1 MNQVKRTVWLR
12 ANFVDV
18 VVHDSSLLTRMPKSQ
33 CLSEKGVGTPLI
45 ECTGFG
51 GTVEKKKEKI
61 SQQHISQHVGKVAN
75 RDTMSLVRQCLFGG
89 GITITS
95 NLLDELAPSAKR

>member
-1 MNQVKRTVWLR
+1 M
-12 ANFVDV
+12 
-18 VVHDSSLLTRMPKSQ
+18 VVHVSLLLTRMPRSQ
-33 CLSEKGVGTPLI
+33 CLSGKGVGTPLI

-51 GTVEKKKEKI
+51 GTVEKKEKI

-75 RDTMSLVRQCLFGG
+75 HDTMSLVRQCLFGG